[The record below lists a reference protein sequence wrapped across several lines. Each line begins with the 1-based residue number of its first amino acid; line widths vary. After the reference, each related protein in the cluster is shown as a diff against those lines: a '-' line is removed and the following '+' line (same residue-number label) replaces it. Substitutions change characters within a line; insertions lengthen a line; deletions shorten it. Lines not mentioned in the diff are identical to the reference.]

1 MFGEAFTAPL
11 FYVIIFI
18 PQIRLF
24 ALGAYMIYSIDFET
38 RSMANLPDVGL
49 DIYANDPSTEVL
61 CIAFG
66 TQPNNVEVC
75 SESQPHIT
83 KDKGLFKLID
93 HVRNGG
99 KIQAWNAMFEYAIW
113 NCVCVPKY
121 GWPPLKL
128 EQCIDT
134 MAIAAAN
141 NVPQSLDDA
150 GTFMDSE
157 HKKDA
162 TGKRLI
168 MKLSKPNAK
177 GGFNNDPE
185 LMQELFD
192 YCAQDVR
199 TEMAIGS
206 VLRPLTA
213 DEQEV
218 WTLTQRINLRGV
230 PVDYDELHNAVLAVC
245 RAQDALDNE
254 CKALTGCKPSERA
267 KLLAWVN
274 ARLRCIGM
282 KLLDDLTAETVS
294 AMLVNT
300 NLDSLVRRAL
310 ELRQEGSQTS
320 VAKYA
325 KMMEIQR
332 EGRIRNTLVYHG
344 ASTGRWA
351 SRGGLNLQNIARPT
365 ISEDEINEAIPVV
378 FGTGVGSMLQLS
390 SLVRSAIVAPPTKTF
405 VDVDFSSIENRVG
418 VWLAGQNDK
427 VELFRKG
434 LDEYKVFASESLY
447 RVPYDEVT
455 KEQRQISKSAVL
467 GAMFG
472 QGAKGLVKY
481 AEGMGV
487 KITEPQAKNAVDN
500 YRSSYA
506 KVKGLWAACET
517 AAIDAVNNPGIGYA
531 AGQKIKLKVAKTAL
545 WMQLPSGRLI
555 CWQRPEVELL
565 TTPWGTEKLGVT
577 VHSQNTYTRQWT
589 RNPLIGSSI
598 FQSAVQGTARDFLAN
613 AMLNLETNGY
623 EVINSIH
630 DEVLLLVDEDKA
642 EEALENDVMHI
653 MTNPPKWAPDFPL
666 AAEGWVSKRYKK

>member
-1 MFGEAFTAPL
+1 
-11 FYVIIFI
+11 
-18 PQIRLF
+18 
-24 ALGAYMIYSIDFET
+24 MIYSIDFET
-38 RSMANLPDVGL
+38 RSTIDLADQGL

-66 TQPNNVEVC
+66 TQPDNVQVLTP
-75 SESQPHIT
+75 QLDIAPFT
-83 KDKGLFKLID
+83 DLNKLIV
-93 HVRNGG
+93 HVMSGG

-141 NVPQSLDDA
+141 NIPQALGDA
-150 GTFMDSE
+150 AIFMDSNHQKDTRGRYLIQKLCKP
-157 HKKDA
+157 HK
-162 TGKRLI
+162 GV
-168 MKLSKPNAK
+168 
-177 GGFNNDPE
+177 FNNDPE
-185 LMQELFD
+185 LLKELFD

-199 TEMAIGS
+199 TEMALGRD
-206 VLRPLTA
+206 LRPLSA
-213 DEQEV
+213 EEQEV

-230 PVDYDELHNAVLAVC
+230 PVDPVELQNAVKAVND
-245 RAQDALDNE
+245 AQAAIDQE
-254 CKALTGCKPSERA
+254 CVALTGFKPSERA
-267 KLLAWVN
+267 KLLGWIN
-274 ARLRCIGM
+274 S
-282 KLLDDLTAETVS
+282 KLPEYTKLDDLTEKTVS
-294 AMLVNT
+294 HKLT
-300 NLDSLVRRAL
+300 LNLSDPDVKRAL

-325 KMMEIQR
+325 KMLEIQR
-332 EGRIRNTLVYHG
+332 EGKIRNTLVYHG

-365 ISEDEINEAIPVV
+365 LQDADIEDAIPRV
-378 FGTGVGSMLQLS
+378 FGKGQGTMEELS
-390 SLVRSAIVAPPTKTF
+390 SLVRSSIKAPERKTF

-427 VELFRKG
+427 VEMFRKG
-434 LDEYKVFASESLY
+434 LDEYKTFAAESLY
-447 RVPYDEVT
+447 RVNYEDVT
-455 KEQRQISKSAVL
+455 KDQRQVSKSAVL

-487 KITEPQAKNAVDN
+487 KLTEAMAKNAVDN
-500 YRSSYA
+500 YRQSYA
-506 KVKGLWAACET
+506 KVKALWAACE
-517 AAIDAVNNPGIGYA
+517 AASIDAVQNPGTGFA
-531 AGQKIKLKVAKTAL
+531 AGSKIKLKVAKNAL

-555 CWQRPEVELL
+555 CWQRPELELL
-565 TTPWGTEKLGVT
+565 TTPWGSEKLGVT
-577 VHSQNTYTRQWT
+577 VHSQNTYSRQWT

-613 AMLNLETNGY
+613 AMLNLERNGY

-630 DEVLLLVDEDKA
+630 DEVLLLVDEDRA

-653 MTNPPKWAPDFPL
+653 MTNPPKWAPNFPL

>member
-1 MFGEAFTAPL
+1 
-11 FYVIIFI
+11 
-18 PQIRLF
+18 
-24 ALGAYMIYSIDFET
+24 MIYSIDFET
-38 RSMANLPDVGL
+38 RSHANLPDVGL
-49 DIYANDPSTEVL
+49 DIYANDPTTEVL
-61 CIAFG
+61 CIAYG
-66 TQPNNVEVC
+66 SNPNNIRVID
-75 SESQPHIT
+75 SIFTQNFP
-83 KDKGLFKLID
+83 LLD

-150 GTFMDSE
+150 GNFMDSE

-162 TGKRLI
+162 VGKRLI
-168 MKLSKPNAK
+168 MKLSKPSIK
-177 GGFNNDPE
+177 GVFNEDPE
-185 LMQELFD
+185 LLKQLFD

-206 VLRPLTA
+206 VLRPLT
-213 DEQEV
+213 DVEQEV

-230 PVDYDELHNAVLAVC
+230 PVNPQELINAGRAVC
-245 RAQDALDNE
+245 DAQRNIDQE
-254 CKALTGCKPSERA
+254 CLWLTGCKPSERA
-267 KLLAWVN
+267 KLLEWMRTFDAK
-274 ARLRCIGM
+274 IP
-282 KLLDDLTAETVS
+282 DLTSETVT

-300 NLDSLVRRAL
+300 NLPANLRRAL

-325 KMMEIQR
+325 KMLEIQR

-365 ISEDEINEAIPVV
+365 LEDGEIERAIPRV
-378 FGTGVGSMLQLS
+378 FDGGLGSMSELS
-390 SLVRSAIVAPPTKTF
+390 SLVRSAISAPAGQAF

-418 VWLAGQNDK
+418 VYLAGQKDK

-434 LDEYKVFASESLY
+434 LDEYKVFASTSLY
-447 RVPYDEVT
+447 RVPYEEVT
-455 KEQRQISKSAVL
+455 KDQRQIAKSAVL

-487 KITEPQAKNAVDN
+487 TLTEAQAKNAVDG
-500 YRSSYA
+500 YRMSYA
-506 KVKGLWAACET
+506 RVKDLWAMCES
-517 AAIDAVNNPGIGYA
+517 AAIQAVENPGNPFR
-531 AGQKIKLKVAKTAL
+531 AGDRLVLKVAKNAL

-555 CWQRPEVELL
+555 CWQRPQLELL
-565 TTPWGTEKLGVT
+565 TTPRGSEKLGVT
-577 VHSQNTYTRQWT
+577 VHSQNTYTRQWG
-589 RNPLIGSSI
+589 RNALIGSSI
-598 FQSAVQGTARDFLAN
+598 FQSAVQGTARDCLAV
-613 AMLNLETNGY
+613 AMLNLEKAGY

-630 DEVLLLVDEDKA
+630 DEVLLLVEEQSA
-642 EEALENDVMHI
+642 ESALADVTRI
-653 MTNPPKWAPDFPL
+653 MVQPPTWAPDFPL
-666 AAEGWVSKRYKK
+666 AAEGWYGKRYRK

>member
-1 MFGEAFTAPL
+1 
-11 FYVIIFI
+11 
-18 PQIRLF
+18 
-24 ALGAYMIYSIDFET
+24 MIYRIDFET
-38 RSMANLPDVGL
+38 LSFADLTEVGL
-49 DIYANDPSTEVL
+49 DKYANCLSTEVL
-61 CIAFG
+61 CIAVG
-66 TQPNNVEVC
+66 TEPHNVVVLPPTYQNNPVLE
-75 SESQPHIT
+75 
-83 KDKGLFKLID
+83 
-93 HVRNGG
+93 HVRQGG

-121 GWPPLKL
+121 GWPPLRL

-141 NVPQSLDDA
+141 NVPQALGDA
-150 GTFMDSE
+150 AIFMDASQQKDTRGRYLIQKLCKP
-157 HKKDA
+157 HK
-162 TGKRLI
+162 GV
-168 MKLSKPNAK
+168 
-177 GGFNNDPE
+177 FNKDPE
-185 LMQELFD
+185 LMKELFD

-206 VLRPLTA
+206 VLRPLSDA
-213 DEQEV
+213 EQEV
-218 WTLTQRINLRGV
+218 WELTQRINLKGV
-230 PVDYDELHNAVLAVC
+230 PVDSNELHNAVLAVV
-245 RAQDALDNE
+245 RAQDAIDNE
-254 CKALTGCKPSERA
+254 CVALTGFKPTERA
-267 KLLAWVN
+267 KLLAWIN
-274 ARLRCIGM
+274 QKIPHEPM
-282 KLLDDLTAETVS
+282 KDLTAETVS
-294 AMLVNT
+294 NMLQCNIFPVIKK
-300 NLDSLVRRAL
+300 VL

-365 ISEDEINEAIPVV
+365 ISDEEIELAIPRV
-378 FGTGVGSMLQLS
+378 FEQGVGTLTELS
-390 SLVRSAIVAPPTKTF
+390 SLVRSSIVAPEGKTF

-418 VWLAGQNDK
+418 VYLAGQTDK

-447 RVPYDEVT
+447 HIPYDEVT

-487 KITEPQAKNAVDN
+487 KLTEGQAKNAVDG

-506 KVKGLWAACET
+506 KVKALWAQCET
-517 AAIDAVNNPGIGYA
+517 AAIDAVQNPGNAFA
-531 AGQKIKLKVAKTAL
+531 AGGKIIMKVGKGAL

-555 CWQRPEVELL
+555 CWQRPQLELL

-589 RNPLIGSSI
+589 RNALIGSSI

-613 AMLNLETNGY
+613 STLNITKLGY
-623 EVINSIH
+623 EVINLIH
-630 DEVLLLVDEDKA
+630 DEVLLLTDEVGSDA
-642 EEALENDVMHI
+642 ALADVLKT
-653 MTNPPKWAPDFPL
+653 MTTPPEWALDFPL
-666 AAEGWVSKRYKK
+666 AAEGWVSKRYRK

>member
-1 MFGEAFTAPL
+1 
-11 FYVIIFI
+11 
-18 PQIRLF
+18 
-24 ALGAYMIYSIDFET
+24 MIYSIDFET
-38 RSMANLPDVGL
+38 RSKAPLKDVGL
-49 DIYANDPSTEVL
+49 DIYANDPTTEVL

-66 TQPNNVEVC
+66 TLPDNV
-75 SESQPHIT
+75 S
-83 KDKGLFKLID
+83 
-93 HVRNGG
+93 VRNPISANPDLTLMLNYVRDGG

-141 NVPQSLDDA
+141 NIPQGLDDA
-150 GTFMDSE
+150 GIFMDSE

-162 TGKRLI
+162 VGKRLI
-168 MKLSKPNAK
+168 MKLSKPNSK
-177 GGFNNDPE
+177 GEFNNDPE

-213 DEQEV
+213 FEEDV
-218 WTLTQRINLRGV
+218 WYLTQRINLRGV
-230 PVDYDELHNAVLAVC
+230 PVDPKELQNAVSAVEG
-245 RAQDALDNE
+245 AQAALDTE
-254 CKALTGCKPSERA
+254 CKALTGCKPSERE
-267 KLLAWVN
+267 KLLNWLN
-274 ARLRCIGM
+274 AQGANM
-282 KLLDDLTAETVS
+282 ADLTEKTVS
-294 AMLVNT
+294 AKLADT
-300 NLDSLVRRAL
+300 NISKNIRRAL

-365 ISEDEINEAIPVV
+365 IGDEEIEAAIPLV
-378 FGTGVGSMLQLS
+378 FINAQGNMQQLS
-390 SLVRSAIVAPPTKTF
+390 SLVRSAIVAPESKTF
-405 VDVDFSSIENRVG
+405 IDVDFSSIENRVG
-418 VWLAGQNDK
+418 VYLAGQKDK

-455 KEQRQISKSAVL
+455 KDQRQVSKSAVL

-487 KITEPQAKNAVDN
+487 KLSEMQAKNAVDG

-506 KVKGLWAACET
+506 KVKLLWAQCET
-517 AAIDAVNNPGIGYA
+517 AAIQAVENPGTPFR
-531 AGQKIKLKVAKTAL
+531 AGDKLVLKVAKNAL
-545 WMQLPSGRLI
+545 WMCLPSGRLI
-555 CWQRPEVELL
+555 CWQRPELELL
-565 TTPWGTEKLGVT
+565 TTPWGSQKLGVT
-577 VHSQNTYTRQWT
+577 VHSQSTYTRQWG
-589 RNPLIGSSI
+589 RNALIGSSI
-598 FQSAVQGTARDFLAN
+598 FQSAVQGTARDCLAV
-613 AMLNLETNGY
+613 AMLNLEKAGY

-630 DEVLLLVDEDKA
+630 DEVLLLVEEQSA
-642 EEALENDVMHI
+642 ESALDDVVRI
-653 MTNPPKWAPDFPL
+653 MTTPPTWAPDFPL
-666 AAEGWVSKRYKK
+666 AAEGWHGKRYRK

>member
-1 MFGEAFTAPL
+1 
-11 FYVIIFI
+11 
-18 PQIRLF
+18 
-24 ALGAYMIYSIDFET
+24 MIYSIDFET
-38 RSMANLPDVGL
+38 RSRANLPDVGL
-49 DIYANDPSTEVL
+49 DIYANDPTTEVL

-66 TQPNNVEVC
+66 TQPDNVVVHKPVEFDLHGKPRFADV
-75 SESQPHIT
+75 
-83 KDKGLFKLID
+83 DVLKLLE
-93 HVRNGG
+93 HVKNGG

-121 GWPPLKL
+121 GWPELKL
-128 EQCIDT
+128 EQVIDT

-141 NVPQSLDDA
+141 NVPQSLDEA

-162 TGKRLI
+162 IGKRLI
-168 MKLSKPNAK
+168 QKLSKPNLK
-177 GGFNNDPE
+177 GEFNNDPE
-185 LMQELFD
+185 LMQQLFD

-206 VLRPLTA
+206 VLRPLS
-213 DEQEV
+213 DVEQDV

-230 PVDYDELHNAVLAVC
+230 PVAPKELQNAVKAVDD
-245 RAQDALDNE
+245 AQALLDNE
-254 CKALTGCKPSERA
+254 LLFLTGCKPSERA
-267 KLLAWVN
+267 KLLVWLNEKGAG
-274 ARLRCIGM
+274 L
-282 KLLDDLTAETVS
+282 KDLTAETVS

-300 NLDSLVRRAL
+300 NLDRDIKRAL

-325 KMMEIQR
+325 KMLEIQR
-332 EGRIRNTLVYHG
+332 EGKIRNTLVYHG

-365 ISEDEINEAIPVV
+365 ISDEEIEQAIPMV
-378 FGTGVGSMLQLS
+378 FSGANGTMQQLS
-390 SLVRSAIVAPPTKTF
+390 SLVRSAIVAPQGKTF

-418 VWLAGQNDK
+418 VYLAGQKDK

-434 LDEYKVFASESLY
+434 LDEYKVFAADSLY
-447 RVPYDEVT
+447 GVAYDDVT
-455 KEQRQISKSAVL
+455 KDMRQVSKSAVL

-487 KITEPQAKNAVDN
+487 KLTEPQAKNAVDN

-506 KVKGLWAACET
+506 RVKDLWALCEN
-517 AAIDAVNNPGIGYA
+517 AAIQAVENPGNPFA
-531 AGQKIKLKVAKTAL
+531 AGGKIVMKVAKNAL

-555 CWQRPEVELL
+555 CWQRPQLELL
-565 TTPWGTEKLGVT
+565 TTPWGSQKLGVT
-577 VHSQNTYTRQWT
+577 IHSQSTYTRQWG

-598 FQSAVQGTARDFLAN
+598 FQSAVQGTARDCLAV
-613 AMLNLETNGY
+613 AMINLEKAGY
-623 EVINSIH
+623 SVINSIH
-630 DEVLLLVDEDKA
+630 DEVLLLVEEQSA
-642 EEALENDVMHI
+642 ESALADVTKI
-653 MTNPPKWAPDFPL
+653 MVQPPAWAPDFPL
-666 AAEGWVSKRYKK
+666 AAEGWFGKRYRK